1 MKLSEIMQRSR
12 FIRGNSKVVFS
23 IDLSGLVAS
32 EDVMAVDQY
41 ILTIIEK
48 MPKKSMLLLL
58 NVKDLNLNPEIME
71 KLKGMTV
78 RYNPY
83 FRSSAVVADGSNEEK
98 VRKMTKDLGYAK
110 MRIYSD
116 LETAKKSLLG

>member
-1 MKLSEIMQRSR
+1 
-12 FIRGNSKVVFS
+12 
-23 IDLSGLVAS
+23 
-32 EDVMAVDQY
+32 MAVDQY

-78 RYNPY
+78 RYNPF

-110 MRIYSD
+110 MRIYGD